1 MPRIERGVGYSE
13 SPYGTCEQ
21 QNLGSEQQVAKPVLA
36 LRTIFAA
43 WNSLKN
49 LKKEE
54 RQRRAQDAGST
65 EAGRDIT
72 TLRCKSQRA
81 WISWQRRR
89 LRAIGMH
96 CDVPDG
102 RYMLPL
108 LFSRVMIDQ
117 VSEKGAIASVLHFQR
132 SRNVDLASLRIINF
146 YHCGN
151 GVSVK

>member
-72 TLRCKSQRA
+72 TLRCKGSAPGYILAETTLACYRYALRCSGWQIYAAAALLTRDDRSSQRE
-81 WISWQRRR
+81 
-89 LRAIGMH
+89 G
-96 CDVPDG
+96 G
-102 RYMLPL
+102 Y
-108 LFSRVMIDQ
+108 
-117 VSEKGAIASVLHFQR
+117 SECIALSTLEER
-132 SRNVDLASLRIINF
+132 
-146 YHCGN
+146 
-151 GVSVK
+151 